1 MTTSP
6 TLTTH
11 YLAETNPRQHAF
23 PLSPSTA
30 EEEME
35 EKEICQP
42 KSPYSFPFRT
52 MFVSD
57 ASHEMA
63 HTLPPFSISRR
74 SLSRRRR
81 WCFNPLLT
89 LLAPALNK

>member
-6 TLTTH
+6 TLATH
-11 YLAETNPRQHAF
+11 YLAETNLRQHAF
-23 PLSPSTA
+23 PHSPNTS

-42 KSPYSFPFRT
+42 KSTYYFQFRT

-57 ASHEMA
+57 ASLEMA
-63 HTLPPFSISRR
+63 KAAPIHSSSFLERM
-74 SLSRRRR
+74 
-81 WCFNPLLT
+81 LT
-89 LLAPALNK
+89 LVL